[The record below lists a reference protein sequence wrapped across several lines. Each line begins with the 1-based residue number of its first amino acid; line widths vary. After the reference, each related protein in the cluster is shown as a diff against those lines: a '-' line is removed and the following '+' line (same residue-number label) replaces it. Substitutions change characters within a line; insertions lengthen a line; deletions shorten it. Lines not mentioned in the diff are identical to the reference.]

1 MSHHETSNPELESCI
16 QYCLDCHRQCQQDAM
31 THCLQMGGKHT
42 EPEHF
47 RLMMDCAEI
56 CRSAAV
62 LMMNRSPFHNALC
75 GLCSEIC
82 DECAQSCRTVD
93 MEECARICERCADS
107 CRRMATA
114 GRQPPGSRDD
124 LHQTQ

>member
-1 MSHHETSNPELESCI
+1 VPHHETANPDLESCI

-31 THCLQMGGKHT
+31 THCLQLGGKHT
-42 EPEHF
+42 EPDHF

-62 LMMNRSPFHNALC
+62 LMMHRSPFHNALC
-75 GLCSEIC
+75 GICSEIC
-82 DECAQSCRTVD
+82 DECAQSCRALD

-107 CRRMATA
+107 CRRMASGA
-114 GRQPPGSRDD
+114 GPRGSQRSE